1 MSARSGLAKRAS
13 TRADCAVEGVRARF
27 LVGRCDFEEME
38 VGLDSGMFS
47 DMVKVLAGEEVIVEA
62 FSSAYA

>member
-1 MSARSGLAKRAS
+1 M
-13 TRADCAVEGVRARF
+13 
-27 LVGRCDFEEME
+27 VGRCDFEEME